1 MVQRWLE
8 TGSKIVLATRRGRE
22 DSALARF
29 ASRVF
34 YRLMRR
40 FAAPN
45 MPEDGFDFFL
55 IDRHVV
61 DLMNRIEE
69 KNTFLQGQILW
80 TGFKPEVIPYDR
92 RRREIGH
99 SQWTTSRKIKYF
111 IDGFVTYSVMPIR
124 TITVVGLFVSFMS
137 FAYAAVIVVAKL
149 FWNLPVQG
157 WAPIMVSILGLSGLQ
172 LVMLGIIGEYLWR
185 NYYETRRLPSFVV
198 ESVIRPA
205 ATRSASDPTADESRR
220 G

>member
-1 MVQRWLE
+1 
-8 TGSKIVLATRRGRE
+8 
-22 DSALARF
+22 
-29 ASRVF
+29 
-34 YRLMRR
+34 
-40 FAAPN
+40 
-45 MPEDGFDFFL
+45 
-55 IDRHVV
+55 
-61 DLMNRIEE
+61 MNRIEE

-92 RRREIGH
+92 RRREIGR

-111 IDGFVTYSVMPIR
+111 IDGFVTYTVMPIR
-124 TITVVGLFVSFMS
+124 TITMVGLFVSFLS

-198 ESVIRPA
+198 ETVIRRA
-205 ATRSASDPTADESRR
+205 AARQASDPTADEPSR